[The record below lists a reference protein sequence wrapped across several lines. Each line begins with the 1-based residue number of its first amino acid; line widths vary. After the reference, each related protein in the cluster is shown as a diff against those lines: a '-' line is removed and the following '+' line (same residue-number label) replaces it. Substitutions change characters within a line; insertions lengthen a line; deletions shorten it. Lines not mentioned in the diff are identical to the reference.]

1 MGGDVAGAA
10 APPALPPRVAA
21 PQAAT
26 VRSIPVHRVRV
37 LNPRSRGKKTFT
49 EIVDNIAALGLKR
62 PITVTAGGADDD
74 GPLYDLVCGQGR
86 LEAYQVLD
94 EPMIPAIVIDA
105 SEADC
110 YLMSLVENLARRHR
124 SSIDLIN
131 AIVSLKERGYSSEQ
145 IAEKTNLGRS
155 YVTGVVTLM
164 RDGEERLVNAVEKG
178 HIPLAVAIDIARSD
192 DGQVQALLAEA
203 YESGALRGDRLNIAR
218 KVVTRRKTFGKRF
231 HGVIRRRDRPGSAQA
246 LIKAYEDEVR
256 RQKLMIK
263 KAELNEQ
270 RLLFI
275 VSALRTLLQDENFL
289 TLLRAEQLDTLPKF
303 LAEQVRQRGGG

>member
-1 MGGDVAGAA
+1 M
-10 APPALPPRVAA
+10 P
-21 PQAAT
+21 
-26 VRSIPVHRVRV
+26 
-37 LNPRSRGKKTFT
+37 
-49 EIVDNIAALGLKR
+49 
-62 PITVTAGGADDD
+62 
-74 GPLYDLVCGQGR
+74 
-86 LEAYQVLD
+86 
-94 EPMIPAIVIDA
+94 

-110 YLMSLVENLARRHR
+110 YLMSLIENLARRHR

-131 AIVSLKERGYSSEQ
+131 AIVSLKERGYSAEQ
-145 IAEKTNLGRS
+145 IAEKTNLGRT

-164 RDGEERLVNAVEKG
+164 RDGEERLVNAVDKG

-263 KAELNEQ
+263 RRAQ
-270 RLLFI
+270 RAAI
-275 VSALRTLLQDENFL
+275 AVHRQ
-289 TLLRAEQLDTLPKF
+289 RAEDAAAGRELPHPAARRATRH
-303 LAEQVRQRGGG
+303 LAEVPRRADQAAGSG

>member
-1 MGGDVAGAA
+1 MDDVAPS
-10 APPALPPRVAA
+10 APSPALPARVAA

-37 LNPRSRGKKTFT
+37 LNPRSRSKKTFA

-62 PITVTAGGADDD
+62 PITVTVGGADDD

-94 EPMIPAIVIDA
+94 EPMIPAIVIDV

-131 AIVSLKERGYSSEQ
+131 AIVSLKERGYSSDQ

-155 YVTGVVTLM
+155 YVTGVATLM

-192 DGQVQALLAEA
+192 DSQVQALLAEA
-203 YESGALRGDRLNIAR
+203 YESGALRGERLNIAR
-218 KVVTRRKTFGKRF
+218 KIVNRRKTFGKRF
-231 HGVIRRRDRPGSAQA
+231 HGVSRRRERPSSAQA

-256 RQKLMIK
+256 RQKLMIR

-275 VSALRTLLQDENFL
+275 VTALRTLLQDENFL